1 MTSHDAAPRPTA
13 PRPAAPRPAPPR
25 AHRSLRSGSG
35 LAALCTAV
43 TLALTLAACGGG
55 TGGAAAGGGPTG
67 GAKVAGDTLTV
78 AEQQAPPSLNPGSL
92 DLGFVDFTMLS
103 YESLFYL
110 SPKGTVEPALA
121 KSWKYV
127 GTGNK
132 ELSVTLRSGV
142 EFADGTP
149 VNADAVK
156 ASLEYAKKAQGNQAH
171 YLTDATITT
180 SGDLGLTIK
189 LAKANPILPT
199 LLTQSYGIGQ
209 IISPKGLADPA
220 NLTPTKAS
228 QGAGP
233 YVYSPSDSVA
243 GDHYTY
249 TANPDYYD
257 KAKQS
262 YKKIVIRIVQN
273 GQTAINAM
281 KTGQIDVYKGDYT
294 SAASA
299 KSAGMSTV
307 GLPVILQG
315 LSLIDRGGEV
325 SEPLGDVRVRQAI
338 NYAID
343 RDAVTKALL
352 GSAGTPTVQT
362 VIKGGDGYSAD
373 LADRYPYDPTKA
385 KQLLKAAGYPDGFEL
400 PVLAATFVGFDTM
413 AEAIA
418 GQLAKVGIKAKVT
431 AVTSITSFVENQTN
445 HRYPAVSGGFTEEPM
460 YLEGLDLFMPGSKV
474 FNGFGSASP
483 ELTSL
488 FDKAAAAEPTERADL
503 DRQMQEYLVENAWFA
518 PVAFTPVDYYVRPGT
533 GGVEVSAGAP
543 FASPL
548 AFYATR

>member
-1 MTSHDAAPRPTA
+1 MHSLDSASHLPS
-13 PRPAAPRPAPPR
+13 PR
-25 AHRSLRSGSG
+25 ARRAARFTRGG
-35 LAALCTAV
+35 LVALSAG
-43 TLALTLAACGGG
+43 LALTLTACGGG
-55 TGGAAAGGGPTG
+55 TDTAGSAQSTG
-67 GAKVAGDTLTV
+67 KAVPGDTLTV
-78 AEQQAPPSLNPGSL
+78 AEQQAPPTLNPGSL

-110 SPKGTVEPALA
+110 SPEGEVEPALA
-121 KSWKYV
+121 QSWKYV
-127 GTGNK
+127 GTGNT

-142 EFADGTP
+142 KFADGSAVT
-149 VNADAVK
+149 ADAVK

-171 YLTDATITT
+171 YLTDATITVT
-180 SGDLGLTIK
+180 GPLALTIE

-209 IISPKGLADPA
+209 IISPKGLAA
-220 NLTPTKAS
+220 ASSLTPTRTS

-233 YVYSPSDSVA
+233 YVYEPSDSVA

-249 TANPDYYD
+249 TANPNYYD
-257 KAKQS
+257 KSKQH

-273 GQTAINAM
+273 GQTAVNAM

-299 KSAGMSTV
+299 ESAGMSTV

-315 LSLIDRGGEV
+315 LSLIDREGKV

-343 RDAVTKALL
+343 REAVTKALL
-352 GSAGTPTVQT
+352 GDQGTPTVQT
-362 VIKGGDGYSAD
+362 VIKGGDGYSED
-373 LADRYPYDPTKA
+373 LADHYTYNPTKA
-385 KQLLKAAGYPDGFEL
+385 KELLKEAGYADGFEL

-413 AEAIA
+413 AQAIA
-418 GQLAKVGIKAKVT
+418 GQLSKVGIKVKVN

-445 HRYPAVSGGFTEEPM
+445 KKYPAVSGGFTEEPM

-474 FNGFGSASP
+474 FNGFGSTSP
-483 ELTSL
+483 ELTTL
-488 FDKAAAAEPTERADL
+488 FDQAAAAEPAERAEL
-503 DRQMQEYLVENAWFA
+503 DRQMQEYLVKNAWFA
-518 PVAFTPVDYYVRPGT
+518 PVAFTPVNYYVRPGI
-533 GGVEVSAGAP
+533 GGVKVSAGAP

-548 AFYATR
+548 AFYATK

>member
-13 PRPAAPRPAPPR
+13 PRG
-25 AHRSLRSGSG
+25 HRSVRAGGS
-35 LAALCTAV
+35 LAALCTAL
-43 TLALTLAACGGG
+43 TLTLAACGGG
-55 TGGAAAGGGPTG
+55 TGGTAAGGGSTSG
-67 GAKVAGDTLTV
+67 TKVAGDTLTV
-78 AEQQAPPSLNPGSL
+78 AEQQAPPTLNPGSL

-110 SPKGTVEPALA
+110 SPEGKVEPALA

-132 ELSVTLRSGV
+132 ELSITLRSGV
-142 EFADGTP
+142 TFADGTP
-149 VNADAVK
+149 VTADAVK
-156 ASLEYAKKAQGNQAH
+156 ASLEYARKAQGNQAH
-171 YLTDATITT
+171 YLTDATIET
-180 SGDLGLTIK
+180 SGDLGLTIR
-189 LAKANPILPT
+189 LAEANPILPT

-220 NLTPTKAS
+220 DLTPAKAS

-249 TANPDYYD
+249 TASPDYYD
-257 KAKQS
+257 KSKQH

-273 GQTAINAM
+273 GQTAVNAM

-325 SEPLGDVRVRQAI
+325 SKPLGDVRVRQAI

-352 GSAGTPTVQT
+352 GSSGTPTVQT
-362 VIKGGDGYSAD
+362 VVKGGDGYSAD
-373 LADRYPYDPTKA
+373 LADHYAYDPSKA
-385 KQLLKAAGYPDGFEL
+385 KQLLKEAGYPDGFEL

-413 AEAIA
+413 AEAVA
-418 GQLAKVGIKAKVT
+418 GQLSKVGIKVKVT

-445 HRYPAVSGGFTEEPM
+445 HKYPAVSGGFTEEPM

-474 FNGFGSASP
+474 FNGFGSTAP

-488 FDKAAAAEPTERADL
+488 FDRAAAAEPAARAGL
-503 DRQMQEYLVENAWFA
+503 DRQMQEYLVKNAWFA
-518 PVAFTPVDYYVRPGT
+518 PVAFTPVNYYVRPGT

>member
-1 MTSHDAAPRPTA
+1 MHTLVSTSHRPLARTRRAA
-13 PRPAAPRPAPPR
+13 
-25 AHRSLRSGSG
+25 
-35 LAALCTAV
+35 LAALCAG
-43 TLALTLAACGGG
+43 LSLTVAACGGG
-55 TGGAAAGGGPTG
+55 TGTAGAESTG
-67 GAKVAGDTLTV
+67 RAVPGDTLTV
-78 AEQQAPPSLNPGSL
+78 AEQQAPPTLNPGSL

-110 SPKGTVEPALA
+110 SPEGKVEPALA

-127 GTGNK
+127 GTGNT

-142 EFADGTP
+142 KFADGTA
-149 VNADAVK
+149 VTADAVK

-171 YLTDATITT
+171 YLTDATITVT
-180 SGDLGLTIK
+180 GPLALTIE
-189 LAKANPILPT
+189 LAEPNPILPT

-209 IISPKGLADPA
+209 IISPKGLADA
-220 NLTPTKAS
+220 ASLTPTTAS

-233 YVYSPSDSVA
+233 YIYQPSDSVA

-257 KAKQS
+257 KSKQH

-273 GQTAINAM
+273 GQTGVNAM
-281 KTGQIDVYKGDYT
+281 KTGQVDVYKGDYT

-315 LSLIDRGGEV
+315 LSLIDREGEV

-343 RDAVTKALL
+343 REAVTKALL
-352 GSAGTPTVQT
+352 GSSGTPTTQT
-362 VIKGGDGYSAD
+362 VIKGGDGYSEEMAD
-373 LADRYPYDPTKA
+373 YYTYDPAKA
-385 KQLLKAAGYPDGFEL
+385 KQLLKEAGYPDGFEL

-413 AEAIA
+413 AQAIA
-418 GQLAKVGIKAKVT
+418 GQLEKVGIKVKVT

-445 HRYPAVSGGFTEEPM
+445 HKYPAVSGGFTEEPM

-474 FNGFGSASP
+474 FNGFGSTSP

-488 FDKAAAAEPTERADL
+488 FDKAAAAEPAERAGL
-503 DRQMQEYLVENAWFA
+503 DRQMQEYLVKNAWFA
-518 PVAFTPVDYYVRPGT
+518 PVAFTPVNYYVRPGI
-533 GGVEVSAGAP
+533 GGVKVSAGAP

-548 AFYATR
+548 AFYATK

>member
-1 MTSHDAAPRPTA
+1 MHFLDSASRLPG
-13 PRPAAPRPAPPR
+13 PR
-25 AHRSLRSGSG
+25 ALRAARGG
-35 LAALCTAV
+35 LVALSAG
-43 TLALTLAACGGG
+43 LALTLTACGGG
-55 TGGAAAGGGPTG
+55 TGSTTGAQSTG
-67 GAKVAGDTLTV
+67 KAVAGDTLTV
-78 AEQQAPPSLNPGSL
+78 AEQQAPPTMNPGSL

-110 SPKGTVEPALA
+110 SPDGTVQPALA

-127 GTGNK
+127 GTGNT

-142 EFADGTP
+142 RFADGTP
-149 VNADAVK
+149 VTADAVK

-171 YLTDATITT
+171 YLTDATITAT
-180 SGDLGLTIK
+180 GPLALTIE

-209 IISPKGLADPA
+209 IISPKGLASA
-220 NLTPTKAS
+220 SKLTPTDTS

-233 YVYSPSDSVA
+233 YIYQPSQSVA

-249 TANPDYYD
+249 TANPSYYD
-257 KAKQS
+257 KSKQH
-262 YKKIVIRIVQN
+262 YKKIVMKIVQN
-273 GQTAINAM
+273 GQTAVNAM

-299 KSAGMSTV
+299 RSAGMSTV

-325 SEPLGDVRVRQAI
+325 SKPLGDVRVRQAI

-352 GSAGTPTVQT
+352 GDSGTPTVQT
-362 VIKGGDGYSAD
+362 VIKGGDGYSAA
-373 LADRYPYDPTKA
+373 LADHYAYDPAKA
-385 KQLLKAAGYPDGFEL
+385 KSLLKAAGYPDGFTL

-413 AEAIA
+413 AQAVA
-418 GQLAKVGIKAKVT
+418 GQLAKVGIKVKVT

-445 HRYPAVSGGFTEEPM
+445 KKYPAVSGGFTEEPM

-474 FNGFGSASP
+474 FNGFGSTAP
-483 ELTSL
+483 ELTTL
-488 FDKAAAAEPTERADL
+488 FDKAAAAAPTERAGL
-503 DRQMQEYLVENAWFA
+503 DRQMQEYLVQNAWFA
-518 PVAFTPVDYYVRPGT
+518 PVAFTPVNYYVRPGI
-533 GGVEVSAGAP
+533 GGVKVSAGAP

-548 AFYATR
+548 AFYATK

>member
-1 MTSHDAAPRPTA
+1 MNFHDVAAHVPSSRTH
-13 PRPAAPRPAPPR
+13 RPR
-25 AHRSLRSGSG
+25 AG
-35 LAALCTAV
+35 LAGLCAALS
-43 TLALTLAACGGG
+43 LTLAACGGAA
-55 TGGAAAGGGPTG
+55 GGAAAGAGSSTG
-67 GAKVAGDTLTV
+67 KAVPGDTLTV
-78 AEQQAPPSLNPGSL
+78 AEQQAPPSMNPGSL

-110 SPKGTVEPALA
+110 SPAGEVQPALA

-127 GTGNK
+127 GSGNK
-132 ELSVTLRSGV
+132 ELSITLRSGV
-142 EFADGTP
+142 KFADGTA
-149 VNADAVK
+149 VTADAVK
-156 ASLEYAKKAQGNQAH
+156 ASLEYAKTAQGNQAH
-171 YLTDATITT
+171 YLTDATITAT
-180 SGDLGLTIK
+180 GPLALTIK
-189 LAKANPILPT
+189 LAEPDPILPT

-209 IISPKGLADPA
+209 IISPKGLASA
-220 NLTPTKAS
+220 SKLTPTATS

-233 YVYSPSDSVA
+233 YIYEPSDSVA

-249 TANPDYYD
+249 TANPAYYD
-257 KAKQS
+257 KTKQH
-262 YKKIVIRIVQN
+262 YKKIVIKIVQN
-273 GQTAINAM
+273 GQTAVNAM

-352 GSAGTPTVQT
+352 GTSGTPTVQT
-362 VIKGGDGYSAD
+362 VIKGGDGYSPDYAD
-373 LADRYPYDPTKA
+373 HYAYNPTKA
-385 KQLLKAAGYPDGFEL
+385 KQLLKAAGYPNGFQL

-418 GQLAKVGIKAKVT
+418 GQLSKVGIKVKVT
-431 AVTSITSFVENQTN
+431 AVTSITSFVENETN
-445 HRYPAVSGGFTEEPM
+445 HKYPAVSGGFTEEPM
-460 YLEGLDLFMPGSKV
+460 FLEGQDLFMPGSKV
-474 FNGFGSASP
+474 FNGFGTSAP

-488 FDKAAAAEPTERADL
+488 YDKAAAADATTRADL
-503 DRQMQEYLVENAWFA
+503 DRQMQEYLVKNAWFA
-518 PVAFTPVDYYVRPGT
+518 PVAFTPVNYYVRPGV
-533 GGVEVSAGAP
+533 GGVKVSAGAP

-548 AFYATR
+548 AFYATK

>member
-1 MTSHDAAPRPTA
+1 MHSLDRTSRRLTPRTLRTARTGLVAA
-13 PRPAAPRPAPPR
+13 
-25 AHRSLRSGSG
+25 
-35 LAALCTAV
+35 CAV
-43 TLALTLAACGGG
+43 LSLTLTACGGG
-55 TGGAAAGGGPTG
+55 TNAATGAQGTG
-67 GAKVAGDTLTV
+67 KAVPGDTLTV
-78 AEQQAPPSLNPGSL
+78 AEQQAPPTLNPGSL

-110 SPKGTVEPALA
+110 SPEGTVQPALA

-127 GTGNK
+127 GSGNT

-142 EFADGTP
+142 KFADGEAVT
-149 VNADAVK
+149 ADAVK

-171 YLTDATITT
+171 YLTDATITAT
-180 SGDLGLTIK
+180 GPLTLTIK

-209 IISPKGLADPA
+209 IISPKGLAA
-220 NLTPTKAS
+220 ASSLTPTKTS

-233 YVYSPSDSVA
+233 YIYQPSDSVA

-249 TANPDYYD
+249 TANPGYYD
-257 KAKQS
+257 KSKQH

-273 GQTAINAM
+273 GQTAVNAM

-294 SAASA
+294 SASSA
-299 KSAGMSTV
+299 KAAGMSTV

-315 LSLIDRGGEV
+315 LSLIDRKGEV
-325 SEPLGDVRVRQAI
+325 SKPLGDVRVRQAI

-373 LADRYPYDPTKA
+373 LAKEYPYDPAKA
-385 KQLLKAAGYPDGFEL
+385 KQLLKEAGYPDGFTL

-418 GQLAKVGIKAKVT
+418 GQLSKVGIKVKVT

-445 HRYPAVSGGFTEEPM
+445 HKYPAVSGGFTEEPM

-474 FNGFGSASP
+474 FNGFGSTAP
-483 ELTSL
+483 ELTDL
-488 FDKAAAAEPTERADL
+488 FDKAAAAEPAERAKL
-503 DRQMQEYLVENAWFA
+503 DQQMQEYLVKNAWYA
-518 PVAFTPVDYYVRPGT
+518 PVAFTPVNYYVRPGI
-533 GGVEVSAGAP
+533 GGVKVSAGAP
-543 FASPL
+543 FVSPL
-548 AFYATR
+548 AIYATK

>member
-1 MTSHDAAPRPTA
+1 MTFHDDAPPPSAPRA
-13 PRPAAPRPAPPR
+13 PRRT
-25 AHRSLRSGSG
+25 LRTTRLG
-35 LAALCTAV
+35 LAALTTAL
-43 TLALTLAACGGG
+43 TLTLAACGGG
-55 TGGAAAGGGPTG
+55 AGGAAAGSGSSSGT
-67 GAKVAGDTLTV
+67 KVAGGTLTV

-110 SPKGTVEPALA
+110 SPEGTVQPALA

-127 GTGNK
+127 GTGNT

-142 EFADGTP
+142 KFADGTP
-149 VNADAVK
+149 VTADAVK

-171 YLTDATITT
+171 YLTDATITA

-209 IISPKGLADPA
+209 IISPKGLAA
-220 NLTPTKAS
+220 ASKLTPTATS

-233 YVYSPSDSVA
+233 YIYQPSQSVA

-249 TANPDYYD
+249 TANPSYYD
-257 KAKQS
+257 KSKQG
-262 YKKIVIRIVQN
+262 YKKIVMKIVQN
-273 GQTAINAM
+273 GQTAVNAM

-325 SEPLGDVRVRQAI
+325 SKPLGDVRVRQAI

-352 GSAGTPTVQT
+352 GSSGTPTVQT

-373 LADRYPYDPTKA
+373 YADYYAYNPAKA
-385 KQLLKAAGYPDGFEL
+385 KQLLKAAGYPNGFEL

-413 AEAIA
+413 AQAIA
-418 GQLAKVGIKAKVT
+418 GQLEKVGIKVKVT

-445 HRYPAVSGGFTEEPM
+445 HKYPAVSGGFTEEPM
-460 YLEGLDLFMPGSKV
+460 YLEGQDLFMPGSKV
-474 FNGFGSASP
+474 FNGFGTSAP

-488 FDKAAAAEPTERADL
+488 YDKAAAADATTRADL
-503 DRQMQEYLVENAWFA
+503 DRQMQEYLVKNAWFA
-518 PVAFTPVDYYVRPGT
+518 PVAFTPVNYYVRPGV
-533 GGVEVSAGAP
+533 GGVKVSAGAP

-548 AFYATR
+548 AFYATK

>member
-1 MTSHDAAPRPTA
+1 MHSLDSASHLPRSRTRRAARLT
-13 PRPAAPRPAPPR
+13 R
-25 AHRSLRSGSG
+25 GG
-35 LAALCTAV
+35 LVALSAG
-43 TLALTLAACGGG
+43 LALTLTACGGG
-55 TGGAAAGGGPTG
+55 TGATAGAQSTG
-67 GAKVAGDTLTV
+67 KAVAGDTLTV
-78 AEQQAPPSLNPGSL
+78 AEQQAPPTMNPGSL

-110 SPKGTVEPALA
+110 SPDGTVQPALA
-121 KSWKYV
+121 TSWKYV
-127 GTGNK
+127 GSGNT
-132 ELSVTLRSGV
+132 ELSVTLRPGV
-142 EFADGTP
+142 KFADGTA
-149 VNADAVK
+149 VTADAVK

-171 YLTDATITT
+171 YLTDATITAT
-180 SGDLGLTIK
+180 GPLTLTIK

-209 IISPKGLADPA
+209 IISPKGLASA
-220 NLTPTKAS
+220 SKLTPTDTS

-233 YVYSPSDSVA
+233 YIYQPSQSVA

-249 TANPDYYD
+249 TANPSYYD
-257 KAKQS
+257 KAKQH
-262 YKKIVIRIVQN
+262 YKKIVMKIVQN
-273 GQTAINAM
+273 GQTAVNAM
-281 KTGQIDVYKGDYT
+281 KTGQLDVYKGDYT

-315 LSLIDRGGEV
+315 LSLIDRDGEV
-325 SEPLGDVRVRQAI
+325 SKPLGDVRVRQAI

-352 GSAGTPTVQT
+352 GDAGTPTVQT

-373 LADRYPYDPTKA
+373 LADSYPYDPAKA
-385 KQLLKAAGYPDGFEL
+385 KELLKAAGYPDGFTL

-413 AEAIA
+413 AQAIA
-418 GQLAKVGIKAKVT
+418 GQLSKVGIKVKVT

-445 HRYPAVSGGFTEEPM
+445 KKYPAVSGGFTQEPM

-474 FNGFGSASP
+474 FNGFGSTSA
-483 ELTSL
+483 ELTKL
-488 FDKAAAAEPTERADL
+488 FDQAAAAAPAERAGL
-503 DRQMQEYLVENAWFA
+503 DRQMQEYLVKNAWFA
-518 PVAFTPVDYYVRPGT
+518 PVAFTPVNYYVRPGI
-533 GGVEVSAGAP
+533 GGVKVSAGAP

-548 AFYATR
+548 AFYATK

>member
-1 MTSHDAAPRPTA
+1 MHALDSTSGRLTPRTRRTA
-13 PRPAAPRPAPPR
+13 RT
-25 AHRSLRSGSG
+25 G
-35 LAALCTAV
+35 LVAVCAALS
-43 TLALTLAACGGG
+43 LTLTACGGG
-55 TGGAAAGGGPTG
+55 KNAATGAQGTG
-67 GAKVAGDTLTV
+67 KAVPGDTLTV
-78 AEQQAPPSLNPGSL
+78 AEQQAPPTLNPGSL

-110 SPKGTVEPALA
+110 SPEGTVQPALA

-142 EFADGTP
+142 KFGDGEAVT
-149 VNADAVK
+149 ADAVK
-156 ASLEYAKKAQGNQAH
+156 ASLEYAKKARGNQAH
-171 YLTDATITT
+171 YLTDATITAT
-180 SGDLGLTIK
+180 GPLTLTIK

-209 IISPKGLADPA
+209 IISPKGLASA
-220 NLTPTKAS
+220 SSLTPTKTS

-233 YVYSPSDSVA
+233 YVYQPSDSVA

-249 TANPDYYD
+249 TADPGYYD
-257 KAKQS
+257 KSKQH

-273 GQTAINAM
+273 GQTAVNAM

-294 SAASA
+294 SASSA
-299 KSAGMSTV
+299 KAAGMSTV

-315 LSLIDRGGEV
+315 LSLIDRAGEV
-325 SEPLGDVRVRQAI
+325 SKPLGDVRVRQAI

-362 VIKGGDGYSAD
+362 VIKGGDGYSEEMAE
-373 LADRYPYDPTKA
+373 YYKYDPAKA
-385 KQLLKAAGYPDGFEL
+385 EQLLKEAGYANGFEL

-418 GQLAKVGIKAKVT
+418 GQLSKVGIKVKVT

-445 HRYPAVSGGFTEEPM
+445 HKYPAVSGGFTEEPM

-474 FNGFGSASP
+474 FNGFGSIAP
-483 ELTSL
+483 ELTDL
-488 FDKAAAAEPTERADL
+488 FDKAAAAEPAERAKL
-503 DRQMQEYLVENAWFA
+503 DQRMQEYLVKNAWYA
-518 PVAFTPVDYYVRPGT
+518 PVAFTPVNYYVRPGI
-533 GGVEVSAGAP
+533 GGVKVSAGAP
-543 FASPL
+543 FVSPL
-548 AFYATR
+548 AVYATK

>member
-1 MTSHDAAPRPTA
+1 MNSYVIAPPT
-13 PRPAAPRPAPPR
+13 PRVRPAR
-25 AHRSLRSGSG
+25 AG
-35 LAALCTAV
+35 LAALGTV
-43 TLALTLAACGGG
+43 LSLTLAGCGGG
-55 TGGAAAGGGPTG
+55 TGATAGAQSTG
-67 GAKVAGDTLTV
+67 KAVAGDTLTV
-78 AEQQAPPSLNPGSL
+78 AEQQAPPTMNPGSL

-103 YESLFYL
+103 YESLFHL
-110 SPKGTVEPALA
+110 SPDGTVQPALA

-127 GTGNK
+127 GTGNT

-142 EFADGTP
+142 KFADGTP
-149 VNADAVK
+149 VTADAVK

-171 YLTDATITT
+171 YLTDATITAT
-180 SGDLGLTIK
+180 GPLALTIK
-189 LAKANPILPT
+189 LARANPMLPT

-209 IISPKGLADPA
+209 IISPKGLASA
-220 NLTPTKAS
+220 SKLTPTAAS

-233 YVYSPSDSVA
+233 YVYAPSQSVA

-249 TANPDYYD
+249 TANPSYYD
-257 KAKQS
+257 KAKQH

-273 GQTAINAM
+273 GQTAVNAM
-281 KTGQIDVYKGDYT
+281 RTGQIDVYKGDYT

-325 SEPLGDVRVRQAI
+325 SKPLGDVRVRQAI

-352 GSAGTPTVQT
+352 GDSGTPTVQT
-362 VIKGGDGYSAD
+362 VIKGGDGYSED
-373 LADRYPYDPTKA
+373 LADHYAYDPAKA
-385 KQLLKAAGYPDGFEL
+385 KELLKAAGYPNGFQL

-413 AEAIA
+413 AQAVA
-418 GQLAKVGIKAKVT
+418 GQLAKVGIKVKVT

-445 HRYPAVSGGFTEEPM
+445 HKYPAVSGGFTEEPM
-460 YLEGLDLFMPGSKV
+460 YLEGQDLFMPGSKV
-474 FNGFGSASP
+474 FNGFGTTSP

-488 FDKAAAAEPTERADL
+488 YNKAAAADATTRADL
-503 DRQMQEYLVENAWFA
+503 DRQMQEYLVKNAWFA
-518 PVAFTPVDYYVRPGT
+518 PVAFTPVNYYVRPGI
-533 GGVEVSAGAP
+533 GGVQVSAGAP

-548 AFYATR
+548 AFYATK

>member
-1 MTSHDAAPRPTA
+1 MHPLDSASHLPG
-13 PRPAAPRPAPPR
+13 PR
-25 AHRSLRSGSG
+25 ARRAARFTRGG
-35 LAALCTAV
+35 LVALSAM
-43 TLALTLAACGGG
+43 LALTLTACGGG
-55 TGGAAAGGGPTG
+55 TDTAGGAQSTG
-67 GAKVAGDTLTV
+67 KAVAGDTLTV
-78 AEQQAPPSLNPGSL
+78 AEQQAPPTLNPGSL

-110 SPKGTVEPALA
+110 SPEGKVEPALA
-121 KSWKYV
+121 QSWKYV
-127 GTGNK
+127 GTGNT

-142 EFADGTP
+142 RFADGAAVT
-149 VNADAVK
+149 ADAVK

-171 YLTDATITT
+171 YLTDATITVT
-180 SGDLGLTIK
+180 GPLALTIE

-209 IISPKGLADPA
+209 IISPKGLAA
-220 NLTPTKAS
+220 ASSLTPTRTS

-233 YVYSPSDSVA
+233 YVYEPSDSVA

-249 TANPDYYD
+249 TANPNYYD
-257 KAKQS
+257 KSKQH

-273 GQTAINAM
+273 GQTAVNAM

-299 KSAGMSTV
+299 ESAGMSTV

-315 LSLIDRGGEV
+315 LSLIDREGAV
-325 SEPLGDVRVRQAI
+325 SKPLGDVRVRQAI

-343 RDAVTKALL
+343 REAVTKALL
-352 GSAGTPTVQT
+352 GDQGTPTVQT
-362 VIKGGDGYSAD
+362 VIKGGDGYSED
-373 LADRYPYDPTKA
+373 LADHYTYNPTKA
-385 KQLLKAAGYPDGFEL
+385 EELLKEAGYADGFEL

-413 AEAIA
+413 AQAIA
-418 GQLAKVGIKAKVT
+418 GQLSKVGIKVKVN

-445 HRYPAVSGGFTEEPM
+445 KKYPAVSGGFTEEPM

-474 FNGFGSASP
+474 FNGFGSTSP
-483 ELTSL
+483 ELTAL
-488 FDKAAAAEPTERADL
+488 FDKAAAAEPAERAEL
-503 DRQMQEYLVENAWFA
+503 DRQMQEYLVKNAWFA
-518 PVAFTPVDYYVRPGT
+518 PVAFTPVNYYVRPGI
-533 GGVEVSAGAP
+533 GGVKVSAGAP

-548 AFYATR
+548 AFYATK

>member
-1 MTSHDAAPRPTA
+1 MNFHDVAAHVPTPRTL
-13 PRPAAPRPAPPR
+13 RPR
-25 AHRSLRSGSG
+25 AG
-35 LAALCTAV
+35 LAALCAA
-43 TLALTLAACGGG
+43 LSLTLAACGGA
-55 TGGAAAGGGPTG
+55 TGGAAAGAGSSTG
-67 GAKVAGDTLTV
+67 KAVPGDTLTV
-78 AEQQAPPSLNPGSL
+78 AEQQAPPSMNPGSL

-110 SPKGTVEPALA
+110 SPSGEVQPALA

-127 GTGNK
+127 GSGNK
-132 ELSVTLRSGV
+132 ELSITLRSGV
-142 EFADGTP
+142 KFADGTA
-149 VNADAVK
+149 VTADAVK
-156 ASLEYAKKAQGNQAH
+156 ASLEYAKTAQGNQAH

-180 SGDLGLTIK
+180 TGPLALTIR
-189 LAKANPILPT
+189 LAEPNPILPT

-209 IISPKGLADPA
+209 IISPQGLAGA
-220 NLTPTKAS
+220 SKLTPTATS

-233 YVYSPSDSVA
+233 YIYEPSDSVA

-249 TANPDYYD
+249 TANPAYYD
-257 KAKQS
+257 KTKQH
-262 YKKIVIRIVQN
+262 YKKIVIKIVQN
-273 GQTAINAM
+273 GQTAVNAM

-325 SEPLGDVRVRQAI
+325 SKPLGDVRVRQAI

-352 GSAGTPTVQT
+352 GSSGTPTVQT
-362 VIKGGDGYSAD
+362 VIKGGDGYSPDYAD
-373 LADRYPYDPTKA
+373 HYTYNPAKA
-385 KQLLKAAGYPDGFEL
+385 KELLREAGYPNGFQL

-418 GQLAKVGIKAKVT
+418 GQLSKVGIKVKVT
-431 AVTSITSFVENQTN
+431 AVTSITSFVENETN
-445 HRYPAVSGGFTEEPM
+445 HKYPAVSGGFTEEPM
-460 YLEGLDLFMPGSKV
+460 FLEGQDLFMPGSKV
-474 FNGFGSASP
+474 FNGFGTTSP
-483 ELTSL
+483 ELTGL
-488 FDKAAAAEPTERADL
+488 YNKAAAADATTRADL
-503 DRQMQEYLVENAWFA
+503 DRQMQEYLVKNAWFA
-518 PVAFTPVDYYVRPGT
+518 PVAFTPVNYYVRPGV
-533 GGVEVSAGAP
+533 GGVKVSAGAP

-548 AFYATR
+548 AFYATK

>member
-1 MTSHDAAPRPTA
+1 MRTFDHTPHRPTTRTRRTA
-13 PRPAAPRPAPPR
+13 
-25 AHRSLRSGSG
+25 
-35 LAALCTAV
+35 LAALCAA
-43 TLALTLAACGGG
+43 LSLTLAACGGG
-55 TGGAAAGGGPTG
+55 KGTAGAQSTGKAVP
-67 GAKVAGDTLTV
+67 GDTLTV
-78 AEQQAPPSLNPGSL
+78 AEQQAPPTMNPGSL

-110 SPKGTVEPALA
+110 SPEGKVEPALA

-127 GTGNK
+127 GTGNT

-142 EFADGTP
+142 KFADGTA
-149 VNADAVK
+149 VTADAVK

-171 YLTDATITT
+171 YLTDATITAT
-180 SGDLGLTIK
+180 GPLALTIK
-189 LAKANPILPT
+189 LAEPNPILPT

-209 IISPKGLADPA
+209 IISPKGLASA
-220 NLTPTKAS
+220 SSLTPTKTS

-233 YVYSPSDSVA
+233 YIYEPSDSVA

-249 TANPDYYD
+249 TANPNYYD
-257 KAKQS
+257 KSKQH

-273 GQTAINAM
+273 GQTAVNAM

-315 LSLIDRGGEV
+315 LSLIDREGEV
-325 SEPLGDVRVRQAI
+325 SKPLGDVRVRQAI

-343 RDAVTKALL
+343 REAVTKALL
-352 GSAGTPTVQT
+352 GSSGTPTTQT
-362 VIKGGDGYSAD
+362 VIKGGDGYSEDMAD
-373 LADRYPYDPTKA
+373 HYPYNPTKA
-385 KQLLKAAGYPDGFEL
+385 KQLLKEAGYADGFEL

-418 GQLAKVGIKAKVT
+418 GQLSKVGIKVKVT

-445 HRYPAVSGGFTEEPM
+445 HKYPAVSGGFTEEPM

-474 FNGFGSASP
+474 FNGFGTTSP
-483 ELTSL
+483 ELTKL
-488 FDKAAAAEPTERADL
+488 FDEAAAAAPDKRADL
-503 DRQMQEYLVENAWFA
+503 DRQMQEYLVKNAWFA
-518 PVAFTPVDYYVRPGT
+518 PVAFTPVNYYVRPGI
-533 GGVEVSAGAP
+533 GGVKVSAGAP

-548 AFYATR
+548 AFYATK

>member
-1 MTSHDAAPRPTA
+1 MHLFDS
-13 PRPAAPRPAPPR
+13 PARRLTPR
-25 AHRSLRSGSG
+25 AHRNARAG
-35 LAALCTAV
+35 LVTVCAALS
-43 TLALTLAACGGG
+43 LTLTACGGSKNAT
-55 TGGAAAGGGPTG
+55 TGAPSTG
-67 GAKVAGDTLTV
+67 KAVPGDTLTV
-78 AEQQAPPSLNPGSL
+78 AEQQAPPTLNPGSL

-110 SPKGTVEPALA
+110 SPEGKVEPALA

-127 GTGNK
+127 GSGNT

-142 EFADGTP
+142 KFADGTA
-149 VNADAVK
+149 VTADAVK
-156 ASLEYAKKAQGNQAH
+156 ASLEYAKTAQGNQAH
-171 YLTDATITT
+171 YLADATITAT
-180 SGDLGLTIK
+180 GPLALTIK

-209 IISPKGLADPA
+209 IISPKGLADA
-220 NLTPTKAS
+220 KSLTPTKTS

-233 YVYSPSDSVA
+233 YIYQPSDSVA

-257 KAKQS
+257 KSKQH

-273 GQTAINAM
+273 GQTAVNAM

-294 SAASA
+294 SASSA
-299 KSAGMSTV
+299 KSAGMSAV

-315 LSLIDRGGEV
+315 LSLIDRRGEV
-325 SEPLGDVRVRQAI
+325 SKPLGDVRVRQAI

-343 RDAVTKALL
+343 REAVTKALL

-362 VIKGGDGYSAD
+362 VIEGGDGYSAD
-373 LADRYPYDPTKA
+373 LAKEYPYDPAKA
-385 KQLLKAAGYPDGFEL
+385 KELLKEAGYPDGFTL

-413 AEAIA
+413 AQAIA
-418 GQLAKVGIKAKVT
+418 GQLSKVGIKVQVT

-445 HRYPAVSGGFTEEPM
+445 KKYPAVSGGFTEEPM

-474 FNGFGSASP
+474 FNGFGSSSP
-483 ELTSL
+483 ELTEL
-488 FDKAAAAEPTERADL
+488 FNKAAAAEPAERAKL
-503 DRQMQEYLVENAWFA
+503 DQQMQEYLVKNAWYA
-518 PVAFTPVDYYVRPGT
+518 PVAFTPVNYYVRPGI
-533 GGVEVSAGAP
+533 GGVKVSAGAP
-543 FASPL
+543 FVSPL
-548 AFYATR
+548 AIYATK

>member
-1 MTSHDAAPRPTA
+1 MHPLDSASRLPS
-13 PRPAAPRPAPPR
+13 PR
-25 AHRSLRSGSG
+25 AQAVRFTRGG
-35 LAALCTAV
+35 LVGLSAG
-43 TLALTLAACGGG
+43 LALTLTACGGG
-55 TGGAAAGGGPTG
+55 TNTASGAQATG
-67 GAKVAGDTLTV
+67 KAVPGDTLTV
-78 AEQQAPPSLNPGSL
+78 AEQQAPPSMNPGSL

-110 SPKGTVEPALA
+110 SPEGTVEPALA

-127 GTGNK
+127 GTGNT

-142 EFADGTP
+142 KFADGSAVT
-149 VNADAVK
+149 AESVK

-171 YLTDATITT
+171 YLTDATITAT
-180 SGDLGLTIK
+180 GPLALTIK

-209 IISPKGLADPA
+209 IISPKGLAA
-220 NLTPTKAS
+220 ASNLTPTKTS

-233 YVYSPSDSVA
+233 YTYEPSGSVA

-249 TANPDYYD
+249 TANPNYYD
-257 KAKQS
+257 KSKQH

-273 GQTAINAM
+273 GQTAVNAM

-299 KSAGMSTV
+299 ESAGMSTV

-315 LSLIDRGGEV
+315 LSLIDRAGEV
-325 SEPLGDVRVRQAI
+325 SKPLGDVRVRQAI

-343 RDAVTKALL
+343 REAVTKALL
-352 GSAGTPTVQT
+352 GDQGTPTVQT
-362 VIKGGDGYSAD
+362 VIKGGDGYSEE
-373 LADRYPYDPTKA
+373 LADYYTYNPTKA
-385 KQLLKAAGYPDGFEL
+385 KELLKEAGYANGFEL

-413 AEAIA
+413 AQAIA
-418 GQLAKVGIKAKVT
+418 GQLSKVGIKVKVN
-431 AVTSITSFVENQTN
+431 AVTSITSFVDNQTN
-445 HRYPAVSGGFTEEPM
+445 KKYPAVSGGFTEEPM

-474 FNGFGSASP
+474 FNGFGSTSP
-483 ELTSL
+483 ELTKL
-488 FDKAAAAEPTERADL
+488 FDEAAAADTAERAEL
-503 DRQMQEYLVENAWFA
+503 DQQMQEYLVKNAWFA
-518 PVAFTPVDYYVRPGT
+518 PVAFTPVNYYVRPGI
-533 GGVEVSAGAP
+533 GGVKVSAGAP

-548 AFYATR
+548 AFYATK

>member
-1 MTSHDAAPRPTA
+1 MHPLDSTS
-13 PRPAAPRPAPPR
+13 RPAGPR
-25 AHRSLRSGSG
+25 ARRAARTRRGG
-35 LAALCTAV
+35 LVALTAA
-43 TLALTLAACGGG
+43 LALTLAACGGG
-55 TGGAAAGGGPTG
+55 KGTAGAQSTGKEVPGG
-67 GAKVAGDTLTV
+67 TLTV
-78 AEQQAPPSLNPGSL
+78 AEQQAPPTLDPGSL

-110 SPKGTVEPALA
+110 SPAGTVQPALA
-121 KSWKYV
+121 ESWKYV

-132 ELSVTLRSGV
+132 ELSVTLRPGV
-142 EFADGTP
+142 RFADGTG
-149 VNADAVK
+149 VTAEAVK

-171 YLTDATITT
+171 YLTDATITAT
-180 SGDLGLTIK
+180 GPLTLTIR
-189 LAKANPILPT
+189 LAKADPILPT

-209 IISPKGLADPA
+209 IISPKGLADA
-220 NLTPTKAS
+220 SSLTPTRTS

-233 YVYSPSDSVA
+233 YIYQPSDSVA

-249 TANPDYYD
+249 TANPGYYD
-257 KAKQS
+257 RSKQH

-273 GQTAINAM
+273 GQTAVNAM

-299 KSAGMSTV
+299 KAAGMSTV

-315 LSLIDRGGEV
+315 LSLIDRAGEV

-343 RDAVTKALL
+343 RDAVTRALL
-352 GSAGTPTVQT
+352 GSAGTPTAQT
-362 VIKGGDGYSAD
+362 VVKGGDGYSEEYAD
-373 LADRYPYDPTKA
+373 HYAYNPTKA

-418 GQLAKVGIKAKVT
+418 GQLTKIGIKVKVT

-445 HRYPAVSGGFTEEPM
+445 HKYPAVSGGFTEEPM

-474 FNGFGSASP
+474 FNGFGSGTP
-483 ELTSL
+483 ELTGL
-488 FDKAAAAEPTERADL
+488 FDKAAAAAPAERAGL
-503 DRQMQEYLVENAWFA
+503 DRQMQEYLVKNAWFA
-518 PVAFTPVDYYVRPGT
+518 PVAFTPVNYYVRPGI

-543 FASPL
+543 FVSPL
-548 AFYATR
+548 AVYATK